1 MPTTVDGIILGSGH
15 NSLVLQAYMSR
26 AGLETICLE
35 RNAHYG
41 GGLTTIEHPA
51 ESGFFHNTHSF
62 YHRGLNGLPW
72 YHDLELS
79 QQGAQY
85 LQPELNVALITPD
98 GKTLQWWNQFDK
110 TVASFALFSQRDA
123 ETLQKWRDE
132 FRPILEQILIPESQ
146 APPLPLKE
154 REASLNRS
162 SLGRRLLEVSKLSP
176 LEFVQENFEHPTVQA
191 GLLFFNGL
199 REVDLR
205 CPGFG
210 HHIPAL
216 LASDT
221 LAQMCRGG
229 SGQLAKSLVA
239 DIQQHGGAIRCDCQ
253 IKSILVEGERVV
265 GIETD
270 DGEQIHARKF
280 VASGLNPQQTFL
292 ELIDPQHVPASWQ
305 QKARDFQY
313 NLLAPLFA
321 LNLNLNAPP
330 RYSACHEHP
339 ELEDAFMVILGL
351 EHFDQF
357 PEIIRHHEKGTIPP
371 TVMWGSCPTRFDSS
385 QAPDGK
391 HTAFMWE
398 KLPYAISGNPDHWD
412 AIKEDHG
419 KAMLA
424 AWDRYAP
431 GLQDQVLDSFTR
443 SPLDT
448 ERSLPNMVGGDLLC
462 GALTHGQ
469 IGPHRP
475 FPGAGHYRGHLNGL
489 YLCGSCCHPGG
500 NVTGLPGYNCAQV
513 LSADLDL
520 KASWKPAPVLQR
532 WPNS

>member
-1 MPTTVDGIILGSGH
+1 MPKTVDGIILGSGH

-35 RNAHYG
+35 RNPHYG
-41 GGLTTIEHPA
+41 GGLTTIEYPTG
-51 ESGFFHNTHSF
+51 SGFFHNTHSF

-72 YHDLELS
+72 YHDLELA
-79 QQGAQY
+79 QHGAQY

-146 APPLPLKE
+146 APPLPLAE
-154 REASLNRS
+154 REVALSRS
-162 SLGRRLLEVSKLSP
+162 PLGRRLLEVSQLSP
-176 LEFVQENFEHPTVQA
+176 LEFVQEQFEHPTVQA

-229 SGQLAKSLVA
+229 SAQLANSLVA
-239 DIQQHGGAIRCDCQ
+239 DIQQHGGTIQCNRQ
-253 IKSILVEGERVV
+253 IQSILVEGDRVIGV
-265 GIETD
+265 EVD
-270 DGEQIHARKF
+270 DGEHIYARSF

-292 ELIDPQHVPASWQ
+292 ELINPQHVPTSWQ
-305 QKARDFQY
+305 HKAQNYQY

-321 LNLNLNAPP
+321 LNLNLSAAP
-330 RYSACHEHP
+330 RYSACHDHP
-339 ELEDAFMVILGL
+339 ELDKAFMVILGL

-357 PEIIRHHEKGTIPP
+357 PEIIRHHERGTIPP
-371 TVMWGSCPTRFDSS
+371 TVMWGSCPTRFDDS

-398 KLPYAISGNPDHWD
+398 KLPYAISGNPNHWD
-412 AIKEDHG
+412 TMKEDHG

-431 GLQDQVLDSFTR
+431 GLQDQVIDSFTR

-462 GALTHGQ
+462 GALAHGQ

-475 FPGAGHYRGHLNGL
+475 FPGAGHYRGHLDGL

-500 NVTGLPGYNCAQV
+500 NITGLPGYNCAQV
-513 LSADLDL
+513 LSADLKL
-520 KASWKPAPVLQR
+520 NASWRPAPLSKR
-532 WPNS
+532 WPTS